1 LRIALINEKR
11 AWKLNS
17 IAQNSLFHVKIGFKI
32 LTTFFAETTFIKGVQ
47 NMNKPKLWTKDF
59 INISLSNFF
68 LFLTFYI
75 LLVTLPIISLQEFN
89 SNASQA
95 GLMTTVFLLSAIL
108 SRPLAGQW
116 LERGS
121 NKKVLLTAL
130 IIFAAASLLY
140 FIPKTV
146 SGFLVIRLL
155 HGVGFGMATT
165 AVGAI
170 VADLIP
176 SSRRGE
182 GMGYFVMSTNMAMVL
197 GPFVGLTAIQQW
209 GANTMFILTVIV
221 AIGALITGL
230 TVKLTKPEK
239 HDRRVVLPAF
249 SIKSFIEPSAVSIAI
264 VGSFL
269 AIVYSALLSFVS
281 VYANEIHVSEVS
293 SLFFVVYAIILLMSR
308 PFTGKWLD
316 RYGPN
321 VIVFPSIILFAI
333 GMFVLS
339 QSGSAI
345 TFLVSAGMIGL
356 GWGTLF
362 PTFQTIAIQNAQ
374 PRKRGLATATFLSI
388 YDIGIA
394 LGSFLVGLI
403 AAKMDFSSLYFLC
416 SFYILIGAVLYYFM
430 QVRKPEMKRQR
441 YLNVKE
447 Q

>member
-1 LRIALINEKR
+1 
-11 AWKLNS
+11 
-17 IAQNSLFHVKIGFKI
+17 
-32 LTTFFAETTFIKGVQ
+32 
-47 NMNKPKLWTKDF
+47 MNKPKLWTKDF

-75 LLVTLPIISLQEFN
+75 LLVTLPIYALQEFD

-95 GLMTTVFLLSAIL
+95 GLMTTVFLLSAII

-121 NKKVLLTAL
+121 NKKVLMTAL
-130 IIFAAASLLY
+130 ITFAAASLLY
-140 FIPKTV
+140 FFPKSV
-146 SGFLVIRLL
+146 SGFLIIRLL

-209 GANTMFILTVIV
+209 GAKTMFILSVVV
-221 AIGALITGL
+221 AVGALITGL
-230 TVKLTKPEK
+230 TVKLSKPEETK
-239 HDRRVVLPAF
+239 KQVIVPAF
-249 SIKSFIEPSAVSIAI
+249 SLKNFIEPSAVSIAI

-281 VYANEIHVSEVS
+281 VYASEIHVSEVS

-316 RYGPN
+316 QYGPN

-339 QSGSAI
+339 QSGGAV

-362 PTFQTIAIQNAQ
+362 PTFQTIAIQNAA

-430 QVRKPEMKRQR
+430 QVRKPGMKRQR

>member
-1 LRIALINEKR
+1 
-11 AWKLNS
+11 
-17 IAQNSLFHVKIGFKI
+17 
-32 LTTFFAETTFIKGVQ
+32 
-47 NMNKPKLWTKDF
+47 MNKPKLWTKDF

-75 LLVTLPIISLQEFN
+75 LLVTLPIYALQEFD

-95 GLMTTVFLLSAIL
+95 GLMTTVFLLSAII

-121 NKKVLLTAL
+121 NKKVLVTAL

-140 FIPKTV
+140 FFPKSVT
-146 SGFLVIRLL
+146 GFLIIRLL

-182 GMGYFVMSTNMAMVL
+182 GMGYFVMSTNLAMVL

-209 GANTMFILTVIV
+209 GAKTMFILSVVV
-221 AIGALITGL
+221 AVGALITGL
-230 TVKLTKPEK
+230 TVKLSKPEEMK
-239 HDRRVVLPAF
+239 KQVIVPAF
-249 SIKSFIEPSAVSIAI
+249 SLKNFIEPSAVSIAI

-316 RYGPN
+316 QYGPN

-339 QSGSAI
+339 QSAGAV

-362 PTFQTIAIQNAQ
+362 PTFQTIAIQNAA

-394 LGSFLVGLI
+394 IGSFLVGLI
-403 AAKMDFSSLYFLC
+403 AAKMDFSTLYFLS
-416 SFYILIGAVLYYFM
+416 SFYILIGVVLYYFM
-430 QVRKPEMKRQR
+430 QVRKPEMKRQK
-441 YLNVKE
+441 YLKVKE

>member
-1 LRIALINEKR
+1 L
-11 AWKLNS
+11 
-17 IAQNSLFHVKIGFKI
+17 VKTAFV
-32 LTTFFAETTFIKGVQ
+32 KGVQ
-47 NMNKPKLWTKDF
+47 KMNKPKLWTKDF

-75 LLVTLPIISLQEFN
+75 LLVTLPIFTLQEFD

-95 GLMTTVFLLSAIL
+95 GLMTTVFLLSAII

-121 NKKVLLTAL
+121 NRKVLLTAL

-140 FIPKTV
+140 FFPKTV
-146 SGFLVIRLL
+146 TGFLIIRLL

-209 GANTMFILTVIV
+209 GAKTMFILTVIV

-230 TVKLTKPEK
+230 TVKLTNTEEPNRK
-239 HDRRVVLPAF
+239 VIVPAF
-249 SIKSFIEPSAVSIAI
+249 SLKSFFEPSAVSIAI

-316 RYGPN
+316 QYGPN
-321 VIVFPSIILFAI
+321 VIVFPSIVLFSI

-339 QSGSAI
+339 QSSGAI
-345 TFLVSAGMIGL
+345 TFLISAGMIGL

-362 PTFQTIAIQNAQ
+362 PTFQTIAIQNAA

-403 AAKMDFSSLYFLC
+403 VAKMDFSSLYFLC
-416 SFYILIGAVLYYFM
+416 SFYILIGAVLFYFM
-430 QVRKPEMKRQR
+430 QVRKPEMKRQQ
-441 YLNVKE
+441 YLKVKE
-447 Q
+447 R

>member
-1 LRIALINEKR
+1 
-11 AWKLNS
+11 
-17 IAQNSLFHVKIGFKI
+17 
-32 LTTFFAETTFIKGVQ
+32 
-47 NMNKPKLWTKDF
+47 MNKPKLWTKDF

-68 LFLTFYI
+68 LFFTFYI
-75 LLVTLPIISLQEFN
+75 LLVTLPVYALQEFD

-95 GLMTTVFLLSAIL
+95 GLMTTVFLLSAII

-121 NKKVLLTAL
+121 SKKVLLTAL
-130 IIFAAASLLY
+130 IIFAAATLLY
-140 FIPKTV
+140 FFPTTV
-146 SGFLVIRLL
+146 AGFLVIRLL
-155 HGVGFGMATT
+155 HGIGFGMATT

-182 GMGYFVMSTNMAMVL
+182 GMGYYVMSANMAMVL

-209 GANTMFILTVIV
+209 GAETMFILTVVV
-221 AIGALITGL
+221 ALGALITGL
-230 TVKLTKPEK
+230 TVKLSNTGER
-239 HDRRVVLPAF
+239 DQAVIRSAF
-249 SIKSFIEPSAVSIAI
+249 SFKSFFEPSAVSIAV
-264 VGSFL
+264 VGGFL

-281 VYANEIHVSEVS
+281 VYANEINVADVS

-308 PFTGKWLD
+308 PFTGKLLD
-316 RYGPN
+316 QYGPN
-321 VIVFPSIILFAI
+321 VVVFPSIVLFAI

-339 QSGSAI
+339 QSGGAL

-362 PTFQTIAIQNAQ
+362 PTFQTIAIQNAE

-403 AAKMDFSSLYFLC
+403 AAKMDFSSLYLMC
-416 SFYILIGAVLYYFM
+416 SFYILIGAILYYFL
-430 QVRKPEMKRQR
+430 QVRKPSAQQPSLK
-441 YLNVKE
+441 VKE